1 MLTSSKYDAAEMAI
15 ALELLDFVD
24 TTEKL
29 FDLESI
35 FNSEYFKV
43 DTSTITTKKIN
54 KWLKKERSKDEN
66 ALVLGLVEDIYLSHP
81 EIEKRS
87 LAIQEILKSTNY

>member
-24 TTEKL
+24 TTKKL